1 MTKKILIIGGN
12 GFLGINIA
20 KGLKSKKY
28 TPILLCR
35 KKNKKRELK
44 NFKYLYCDIRN
55 FSKLKKVINS
65 DFECVINLSGNIDH
79 KNKNQVFDTHYRG
92 LKNIIDILKKKK
104 IKLFIQSGSC
114 LEYGIKS
121 SPQIENSTCKP
132 VSYYGKAKYLASK
145 YILQNK
151 LNFKYVIL
159 RMYQIYGPY
168 QKKDRLVPI
177 TINSCFNK
185 KKFNFTLCLQKR
197 NFF

>member
-104 IKLFIQSGSC
+104 N
-114 LEYGIKS
+114 
-121 SPQIENSTCKP
+121 QI
-132 VSYYGKAKYLASK
+132 
-145 YILQNK
+145 
-151 LNFKYVIL
+151 
-159 RMYQIYGPY
+159 IYSV
-168 QKKDRLVPI
+168 R
-177 TINSCFNK
+177 
-185 KKFNFTLCLQKR
+185 
-197 NFF
+197 